1 MLRSI
6 PWDVWVAAAIAAA
19 VALARVFGP
28 GPGIFILSVLACVH
42 ILLSKALA
50 VSAINEEVSLKFCP
64 KQLKRNARNSYAG
77 QRYQLSLAP
86 CLIQLRMLLRS
97 QLDNCFLL
105 CGMRNSGA
113 ARQSS
118 NNIKLLLSGSR
129 GNHAAEFRALISPA

>member
-1 MLRSI
+1 EFS
-6 PWDVWVAAAIAAA
+6 
-19 VALARVFGP
+19 F
-28 GPGIFILSVLACVH
+28 LSVLACVH

-64 KQLKRNARNSYAG
+64 KQLKRNARYSYAG

-129 GNHAAEFRALISPA
+129 GITMR

>member
-1 MLRSI
+1 MYGSPLRLRRQSHL
-6 PWDVWVAAAIAAA
+6 PRF
-19 VALARVFGP
+19 LARVREFS
-28 GPGIFILSVLACVH
+28 FLSVLACVH

-86 CLIQLRMLLRS
+86 CRIQVRMLLRS

-129 GNHAAEFRALISPA
+129 GITMR

>member
-1 MLRSI
+1 MPRF
-6 PWDVWVAAAIAAA
+6 
-19 VALARVFGP
+19 LARVREFS
-28 GPGIFILSVLACVH
+28 FLSVLACVH

-64 KQLKRNARNSYAG
+64 KQLKRNARNSFAG
-77 QRYQLSLAP
+77 QRYQLSLALSHP
-86 CLIQLRMLLRS
+86 VADAVAVATRQF
-97 QLDNCFLL
+97 FLL

-129 GNHAAEFRALISPA
+129 GITMR

>member
-1 MLRSI
+1 MYGSPLRLRRQSHL
-6 PWDVWVAAAIAAA
+6 PRF
-19 VALARVFGP
+19 LARVREFS
-28 GPGIFILSVLACVH
+28 FLSVLACVH

-129 GNHAAEFRALISPA
+129 GITMR

>member
-1 MLRSI
+1 MYGSPLRLRRQSHL
-6 PWDVWVAAAIAAA
+6 PRF
-19 VALARVFGP
+19 LARVREFS
-28 GPGIFILSVLACVH
+28 FLSVLACVH

-105 CGMRNSGA
+105 CRMRNSGA

-129 GNHAAEFRALISPA
+129 GITMRPNFVPFITPA

>member
-1 MLRSI
+1 MYGSPLRLRRQSHL
-6 PWDVWVAAAIAAA
+6 PRF
-19 VALARVFGP
+19 LARVREFS
-28 GPGIFILSVLACVH
+28 FLSVLACVH

-86 CLIQLRMLLRS
+86 CRIQVRMLLRS

-129 GNHAAEFRALISPA
+129 GITMRPNFVPFITPA